1 MVVDKIIVVAVSVL
15 IALAIAAGG
24 SMVIASCDDQTG
36 GYPTPQVHVD
46 VDHPKTKKPKS
57 KTPKAP
63 SVPKQRTRSGA
74 R

>member
-36 GYPTPQVHVD
+36 GYPTPQL
-46 VDHPKTKKPKS
+46 
-57 KTPKAP
+57 
-63 SVPKQRTRSGA
+63 RSDA

>member
-1 MVVDKIIVVAVSVL
+1 MVDKLTIFVTGFL
-15 IALAIAAGG
+15 IAAAIAVGG
-24 SMVIASCDDQTG
+24 SMVIASCENQDG

-46 VDHPKTKKPKS
+46 VDHPKAKKPKA
-57 KTPKAP
+57 KAPKAP